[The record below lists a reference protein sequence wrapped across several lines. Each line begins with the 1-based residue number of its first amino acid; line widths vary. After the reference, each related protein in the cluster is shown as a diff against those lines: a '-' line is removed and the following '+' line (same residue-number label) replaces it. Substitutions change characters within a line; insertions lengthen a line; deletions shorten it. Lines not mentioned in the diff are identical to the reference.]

1 MTLELYTWATPNG
14 HKPQILLEE
23 LGVPY
28 RIVPVD
34 IFKGAQMTPEFF
46 AINPNRRIPAL
57 LDHVEEGSK
66 PVRVFE
72 SGAILLYL
80 AEKFGRFLPADRH
93 LRQEAINWL
102 MWQMAGLGP
111 MLGQGQ
117 HFWTYAAE
125 KHPYAIDRYTNEGG
139 RLLAVMD
146 AHLARHEYL
155 ADEYSIADIAC
166 FPWVRIHKLAN
177 LSLDEFAHVRRWYGD
192 IRGRPAVQRGL
203 DLLRQ
208 HLTGVPDEKEARE
221 IMFGATQF
229 QRRDGEQER

>member
-28 RIVPVD
+28 RLMAVD
-34 IFKGAQMTPEFF
+34 IFKGAQMSPEFF

-57 LDHVEEGSK
+57 VDRGEDGAA
-66 PVRVFE
+66 PVRMFE

-80 AEKFGRFLPADRH
+80 AEKFGRFLPTTPAGRM
-93 LRQEAINWL
+93 EAISWL

-117 HFWTYAAE
+117 HFWTYASE
-125 KHPYAIDRYTNEGG
+125 KHPYSIERYTNEGK

-146 AHLARHEYL
+146 ARLATHEFL

-177 LSLDEFAHVRRWYGD
+177 LSLEEFPQVGRWYGV
-192 IRGRPAVQRGL
+192 IRNRPAVQRGL
-203 DLLRQ
+203 DLLRAN
-208 HLTGVPDEKEARE
+208 LTGVPDEEEARE
-221 IMFGATQF
+221 IMFGASQF
-229 QRRDGEQER
+229 LRRD